1 MGGDYEVGKGKPPKH
16 TQFGQPNGNRQG
28 GGRPKGYRNMRTL
41 LKEKLD
47 EKVPGSD
54 LTWGDALVQSLLKKS
69 ISQKRDDPK
78 IILEVLKYHT
88 PALREEEPETD
99 ESQAQEMARDAL
111 KTVREMEDSGAPP
124 APDQGCDDG
133 NDDEED
139 APW

>member
-1 MGGDYEVGKGKPPKH
+1 MSGDYKIGYCKPPKN
-16 TQFGQPNGNRQG
+16 TRIGQPDGPKPG
-28 GGRPKGYRNMRTL
+28 HGRKKGYRNMRTL
-41 LKEKLD
+41 LKKKLD
-47 EKVPGSD
+47 EKIPGSD

-99 ESQAQEMARDAL
+99 ENQAQEMARDAL

-124 APDQGCDDG
+124 APDSESDDE
-133 NDDEED
+133 NEED